1 MKFAQCRVTVDAG
14 EMPAFVDD
22 LARHY
27 DEVDTIAL
35 CPLDDGVE
43 SWDLGVEMGVSE
55 LVPVDQHE
63 IGGLADRE
71 GADMAAE
78 GGGRGTA

>member
-1 MKFAQCRVTVDAG
+1 VQLAQCRIAVDPG
-14 EMPAFVDD
+14 EMPARIDD
-22 LARHY
+22 FARHH
-27 DEVDTIAL
+27 DEVDSLAL
-35 CPLDDGVE
+35 LPLDDGIEHRRLRVE
-43 SWDLGVEMGVSE
+43 IRVGE
-55 LVPVDQHE
+55 LVPIDQHE